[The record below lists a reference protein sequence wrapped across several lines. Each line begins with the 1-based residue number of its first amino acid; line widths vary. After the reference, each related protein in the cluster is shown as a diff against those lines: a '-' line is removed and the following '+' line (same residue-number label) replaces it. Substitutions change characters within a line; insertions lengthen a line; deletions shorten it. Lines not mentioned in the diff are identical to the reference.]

1 MLWVVTEN
9 ESLQITRCNTFEKD
23 GKHQVWVERSNG
35 KTFKLKES
43 ENRSEIQEIK
53 DAIDF
58 AISAKEPMLDLKAVL

>member
-1 MLWVVTEN
+1 MIWIMTKS

-23 GKHQVWVERSNG
+23 GRHQVWVERVGG

-43 ENRSEIQEIK
+43 DNKAEIEEIK

-58 AISAKEPMLDLKAVL
+58 AIGKKEPVLDLKANL